1 MEEIFTQ
8 LKTTIEAE
16 KKQAAAELEAQR
28 EANERLL
35 LANEQL
41 QEDLQKCKSR
51 LDQDQLNFKY
61 STLLETYNEAE
72 YENTKLRNEN
82 KTLTEQQQI
91 CQGQYDQMRS
101 QCIEALNENRQL
113 RLRLSQPFEKF
124 TFVPP
129 PTLHGGLN
137 RVMFLKDL

>member
-1 MEEIFTQ
+1 MEEIFAQ
-8 LKTTIEAE
+8 LKNTVDAE
-16 KKQAAAELEAQR
+16 RKQATA
-28 EANERLL
+28 ANEVLRA
-35 LANEQL
+35 ANEQL
-41 QEDLQKCKSR
+41 LEELQKCKSR

-72 YENTKLRNEN
+72 YENKKLRTEN
-82 KTLTEQQQI
+82 KTLTEQQQTF
-91 CQGQYDQMRS
+91 QGQYDQIRS

-113 RLRLSQPFEKF
+113 RLRLSQPYENF

-129 PTLHGGLN
+129 SLSGGLN

>member
-1 MEEIFTQ
+1 MEEIFAQ
-8 LKTTIEAE
+8 LKNTVEAE
-16 KKQAAAELEAQR
+16 KKQATAELEGQR
-28 EANERLL
+28 AANEVLRADNERL
-35 LANEQL
+35 
-41 QEDLQKCKSR
+41 QEELQKCKSR

-72 YENTKLRNEN
+72 YENKKLRTEN

-91 CQGQYDQMRS
+91 CQAQYDQMRS

-113 RLRLSQPFEKF
+113 RLRLTQPFENF

-129 PTLHGGLN
+129 PTLHGLN
-137 RVMFLKDL
+137 RIMFQ